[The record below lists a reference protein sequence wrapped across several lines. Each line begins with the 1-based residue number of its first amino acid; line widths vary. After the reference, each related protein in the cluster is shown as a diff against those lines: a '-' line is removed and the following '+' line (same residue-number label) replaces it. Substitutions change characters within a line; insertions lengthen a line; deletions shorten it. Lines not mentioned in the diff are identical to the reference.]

1 MTRSEKAKDFLTKA
15 KFSILEIEILKK
27 TLAEESRRAELF
39 GNKYKSSE
47 NYKAFTALINRI
59 IAEQE
64 AVLQQARDVIGSIPD
79 EQCRE
84 VLTLHYLDRL
94 TMEEVAERM
103 FYSWRM
109 TNRIQAKAFACVASL
124 MGLEDD

>member
-15 KFSILEIEILKK
+15 KFSMLEIEILKK
-27 TLAEESRRAELF
+27 ILAEESRRAEIF
-39 GNKYKSSE
+39 GYKNE
-47 NYKAFTALINRI
+47 TLKKYKAFTAFINRKI
-59 IAEQE
+59 EEQE

-79 EQCRE
+79 EKCRE

-94 TMEEVAERM
+94 TMEEVADRM

-109 TNRIQAKAFACVASL
+109 ASRIQAKAFACVAPRR
-124 MGLEDD
+124 GREDD